1 MEKLIESVIVS
12 FRSKISVY
20 VFNIMFMFSAYALMM
35 SNTASSPITT
45 IKKTQKV
52 CFLQIKAVEMI
63 FEFFSLKKKCL
74 FLPSGSSRATNQGV
88 LESSLFF
95 L

>member
-20 VFNIMFMFSAYALMM
+20 VFNIMFMFSAYAFMM

-45 IKKTQKV
+45 IKKRKKYV
-52 CFLQIKAVEMI
+52 FCK
-63 FEFFSLKKKCL
+63 LK
-74 FLPSGSSRATNQGV
+74 P
-88 LESSLFF
+88 
-95 L
+95 